1 MDKEETEYLEK
12 VFKLLDEDGNG
23 VLDKKEILNGWEK
36 HFGTPIDEE
45 EVDKIFEKI
54 DIDGS
59 GEIDYSEF
67 VMATMDQ
74 KKLLSQDKLK
84 KAFQMFDKVRASL
97 PSHRRTAAERSR
109 PRRSRRS

>member
-1 MDKEETEYLEK
+1 MDR
-12 VFKLLDEDGNG
+12 
-23 VLDKKEILNGWEK
+23 
-36 HFGTPIDEE
+36 
-45 EVDKIFEKI
+45 IFEKI

-84 KAFQMFDKVRASL
+84 KAFKMFDKVRVMLS
-97 PSHRRTAAERSR
+97 
-109 PRRSRRS
+109 